1 MPQLLVFEGALVQAC
16 SAGRAFQR
24 APGGQ
29 ALHGHRYWPAV
40 SGSLLVKLTMR
51 IRISF
56 LEKSRANSF
65 VKANPILAGLSSS
78 AQVTLPGRAPI
89 PRTSLEPSYVP
100 MTARLACSSL
110 LAA

>member
-1 MPQLLVFEGALVQAC
+1 MPVL
-16 SAGRAFQR
+16 
-24 APGGQ
+24 
-29 ALHGHRYWPAV
+29 
-40 SGSLLVKLTMR
+40 LTMR

-78 AQVTLPGRAPI
+78 AQETLPGCAPI
-89 PRTSLEPSYVP
+89 PRTCVKTSFVP
-100 MTARLACSSL
+100 MTARLACSSP